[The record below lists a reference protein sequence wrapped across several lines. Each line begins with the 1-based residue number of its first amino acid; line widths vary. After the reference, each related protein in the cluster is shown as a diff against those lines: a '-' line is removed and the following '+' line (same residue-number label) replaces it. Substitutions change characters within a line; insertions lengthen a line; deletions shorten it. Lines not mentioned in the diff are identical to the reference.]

1 MFDGTYTVIFH
12 TSSNPIFL
20 ETGLTAR
27 EVEFCCKAYLDKG
40 EWVEAVIIE
49 TNQKISY
56 EQEQDHER

>member
-1 MFDGTYTVIFH
+1 MFDETYTVIFH

-20 ETGLTAR
+20 ETGLTAQ

-49 TNQKISY
+49 TNHKINY
-56 EQEQDHER
+56 EME

>member
-20 ETGLTAR
+20 ETGLTVQ

-56 EQEQDHER
+56 EQE

>member
-20 ETGLTAR
+20 ETGLTAQ

>member
-20 ETGLTAR
+20 ETGLTVQ